1 MRIAQVAPL
10 AESVPPKL
18 YGGTERVVAWLVD
31 ELVNLGHEVT
41 LFASGDSVT
50 AAELIPVCPRALR
63 LGRPRTDPMAI
74 QAALIEE
81 VACRANDFDLI
92 HAHIDWLHLP
102 LLSRL
107 GVPFLTTC
115 HGRLDLPLFPDVIRH
130 FPKAAFV
137 SISENQR
144 IPLPEGNWI
153 GTIYHGLPQDLF
165 RPSFEPGSYL
175 AFLGRLTAEKGPEP
189 AMRIA
194 RAVGMPLQI
203 AAKVPRGE
211 TAFFRERIEPQVD
224 GKQVRL
230 IGEVNDHA
238 KQGFLAGAA
247 ALLFPIDWPEP
258 FGLVMIEAMACG
270 TPVIAYRSGSVPEV
284 VDHGITGFVVS
295 GEEEAIQ
302 AIGRL
307 GELDRRRIRAQ
318 FEKRFT
324 SRRMADEY
332 LNHYAGLAPDRNNVK
347 PQGLVEIDLLAHSP
361 MNTTDLNTD
370 LNSQAPDGGS
380 TGT

>member
-31 ELVNLGHEVT
+31 ELVKLGHEVT

-50 AAELIPVCPRALR
+50 GAELSAVCPRALR

-81 VACRANDFDLI
+81 VACKANSFDLI

-115 HGRLDLPLFPDVIRH
+115 HGRLDLPLFPDVIRR

-144 IPLPEGNWI
+144 IPLPEANWI
-153 GTIYHGLPQDLF
+153 GTVYHGLPKDLF

-194 RAVGMPLQI
+194 RAVGVPLQI

-211 TAFFRERIEPQVD
+211 TTYFRERIEPQVD

-238 KQGFLAGAA
+238 KQGFLSGAA

-270 TPVIAYRSGSVPEV
+270 TPVIAFRSGSVPEV

-295 GEEEAIQ
+295 DEEEAIQ
-302 AIGRL
+302 AIRRL
-307 GELDRRRIRAQ
+307 GELDRRRIRGQ
-318 FEKRFT
+318 FEKRFS
-324 SRRMADEY
+324 SRRMAEEY
-332 LNHYAGLAPDRNNVK
+332 LKHYATLEPKLNNVK
-347 PQGLVEIDLLAHSP
+347 PEGLANVDLPVTSPIDA
-361 MNTTDLNTD
+361 TDL
-370 LNSQAPDGGS
+370 SFHAPDAGS

>member
-1 MRIAQVAPL
+1 MRIAQIAPL

-31 ELVNLGHEVT
+31 ELAGLGHEVT

-50 AAELIPVCPRALR
+50 GAELIPVCPRALR
-63 LGRPRTDPMAI
+63 LGRPRTDPMAM
-74 QAALIEE
+74 QAALVEE
-81 VACRANDFDLI
+81 VASKAKNFDLI

-115 HGRLDLPLFPDVIRH
+115 HGRLDLPLFPDVIRR

-144 IPLPEGNWI
+144 IPLPQANWV
-153 GTIYHGLPQDLF
+153 GTVYHGLPPDLL
-165 RPSFEPGSYL
+165 RPAFEPGSYL

-189 AMRIA
+189 AIRIA

-211 TAFFRERIEPQVD
+211 TTYFRERIEPQVD

-230 IGEVNDHA
+230 VGEVNDLA

-270 TPVIAYRSGSVPEV
+270 TPVIAFRSGSVPEV

-295 GEEEAIQ
+295 DEEEAIQ

-307 GELDRRRIRAQ
+307 AELDRRRVRAQ

-324 SRRMADEY
+324 SR
-332 LNHYAGLAPDRNNVK
+332 LNWSRLSEQEFRVDKWSLCRG
-347 PQGLVEIDLLAHSP
+347 
-361 MNTTDLNTD
+361 
-370 LNSQAPDGGS
+370 
-380 TGT
+380 